1 MKKVILF
8 DLYDTI
14 LKNISFD
21 FVKGIEFIYNRYFTA
36 ACTQKDLED
45 VAETFLPLYKKRNE
59 DQTEICLIKD
69 EVSFFFDKF
78 GLKQPDNI
86 LKLEYLIMNEM
97 QNVTLLDDVRNTLNE
112 LHEEGITLYIL
123 SNSIF
128 TSVSAKLLLDKFGV
142 LNYFSEVFSSAD
154 YGIRKPSSAFYNFAI
169 NKIMDENP
177 GVEKSDILYVGND
190 YETDV
195 IGAKNV
201 GLDTVW
207 YNVMHLPNHSCLEI
221 DDIDEFNQVKRAVY
235 R

>member
-14 LKNISFD
+14 LRNISFD

-142 LNYFSEVFSSAD
+142 LNYFSEVFSRVNCTM
-154 YGIRKPSSAFYNFAI
+154 YGYFNIP
-169 NKIMDENP
+169 
-177 GVEKSDILYVGND
+177 
-190 YETDV
+190 T
-195 IGAKNV
+195 NV
-201 GLDTVW
+201 V
-207 YNVMHLPNHSCLEI
+207 
-221 DDIDEFNQVKRAVY
+221 
-235 R
+235 

>member
-169 NKIMDENP
+169 NKIMDEIQVLKNQISYML
-177 GVEKSDILYVGND
+177 EMIMKQMWLA
-190 YETDV
+190 
-195 IGAKNV
+195 AKNV